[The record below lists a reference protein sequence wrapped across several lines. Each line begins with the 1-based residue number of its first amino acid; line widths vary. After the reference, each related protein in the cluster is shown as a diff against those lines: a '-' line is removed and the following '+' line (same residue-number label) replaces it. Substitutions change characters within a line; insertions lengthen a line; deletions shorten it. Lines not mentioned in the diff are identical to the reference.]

1 MNKPTRHPI
10 SIFAA
15 IAFGHLVTTVPI
27 LLGFG
32 IPLFLLLWSRNPFYF
47 KLLCGLLLFVVAWLW
62 WSFIVP
68 RWRMWALRRGAD
80 PHDLQWWGVATGLV
94 YPKGWI
100 FERTE
105 FRPKEYDDGLS

>member
-1 MNKPTRHPI
+1 MQASNRPPI
-10 SIFAA
+10 SIFKA
-15 IAFGHLVTTVPI
+15 IAIGHLLATLPI

-32 IPLFLLLWSRNPFYF
+32 IPLFALVWSTHPFYL
-47 KLLCGLLLFVVAWLW
+47 KLFLGLLLFVLAWAW
-62 WSFIVP
+62 WSLVVP
-68 RWRMWALRRGAD
+68 RWRMWALRQGAD

-105 FRPKEYDDGLS
+105 FRPKDYDDGLS